1 MLPRAWH
8 FPVNVVQFEK
18 GGVSVGKYDN
28 YDNRNRIKAASKKL
42 EKLQRKRKPD
52 LFAVDLAR
60 KELENEQLFSSCQIF
75 GVAGGLTRSEDNP
88 NDNVLF
94 SDDNRVMMFWD
105 KLIRYEDI
113 QSYRI
118 VGNAVQR
125 SYTTTKRTGGISRA
139 IIGGAIAGGV
149 GAVVGASTAGAK
161 SQTTYYKS
169 EEGFLFQIFLKDGS
183 GYQHPVP
190 SSGLISNKLPAKW
203 KQLADKLQEIL
214 NDNDK

>member
-1 MLPRAWH
+1 M
-8 FPVNVVQFEK
+8 
-18 GGVSVGKYDN
+18 GKYDN

-52 LFAVDLAR
+52 LFAVDLAQ

-75 GVAGGLTRSEDNP
+75 GAAGGLSRSEYNP

-94 SDDNRVMMFWD
+94 SDDNRVLMFWD
-105 KLIRYEDI
+105 KLIQYEDI

-118 VGNAVQR
+118 VGNVVQQ

-161 SQTTYYKS
+161 SKTTYYET

-183 GYQHPVP
+183 GYQHTVP
-190 SSGLISNKLPAKW
+190 SSGFVNNKLPAKW

-214 NDNDK
+214 NDNNK